1 MLMTVEE
8 LRRYMETDE
17 DDQVLEARLQ
27 ALESLI
33 RGYTH
38 HDFAV
43 RHTARLADIVGGT
56 FMPDESLDI
65 EPGDT
70 VRVSG
75 ERNEGLYTVVEA
87 SEGAFTVAGKT
98 YDELDAFVVKVAYPM
113 DVKLGAVGL
122 LKWDLTGR
130 DKAGVQSESISRHSV
145 TYADQTA
152 ENTAA
157 GYPSALMGFLQPY
170 MCARF
175 GRGVKL

>member
-38 HDFAV
+38 NHFTV

-56 FMPDESLDI
+56 FTLDETSGF

-70 VRVSG
+70 VQVSG
-75 ERNEGLYTVVEA
+75 DRNHGLYTVDEA
-87 SEGAFTVAGKT
+87 AATSFTVLEKT
-98 YDELDAFVVKVAYPM
+98 YDELDAFVVKVKYPM
-113 DVKLGAVGL
+113 DVKLGAVAL

-130 DKAGVQSESISRHSV
+130 DKAGVQSETISRHSV

-157 GYPSALMGFLQPY
+157 GYPAALMGFLQPY

>member
-27 ALESLI
+27 ALESFI

-38 HDFAV
+38 NHFTL

-56 FMPDESLDI
+56 FMLDEAADF

-70 VRVSG
+70 VQVSG
-75 ERNEGLYTVVEA
+75 DRNKGLYTVKEA
-87 SEGAFTVAGKT
+87 SEGAFTVQGKT
-98 YDELDAFVVKVAYPM
+98 CDELDAFVVKVDYPM
-113 DVKLGAVGL
+113 DVKLGAVAL
-122 LKWDLTGR
+122 LKWDLTNR

-145 TYADQTA
+145 TYADQTV
-152 ENTAA
+152 ETITA
-157 GYPSALMGFLQPY
+157 GYPAALMGFLQPY